1 MAQTPARR
9 QPGPRAAIPLGRW
22 FGIRIGADWSWL
34 IIFWLVTLSLSGQL
48 AEMHPEWTAVERW
61 SLGLVTSV
69 LFFVS
74 IILHELGHSI
84 TAIQLGVPVRSI
96 TLFIFGGLARIER
109 EPDRPR
115 DEFLIAAAGPAV
127 SLALAALFFALALG
141 MGQSS
146 ILWWTARWLARINF
160 ILALFNMIPGF
171 PLDGGRVLRAILWHL
186 KGDLAGA
193 TRVAARVGSF
203 VAYGFIAWG
212 IGTALIGDNLIGGM
226 WLGFIGWFLL
236 SAAKTAAQQSAA
248 RQVLAMV
255 PAGEVM
261 DTGCRVVG
269 PEMSLREV
277 VETGVLRQGLR
288 CFLVGEERVLTGM
301 LTMHEIRRVPQEE
314 WDHTSVQATMVR
326 FEDLQTIAPQTD
338 LFEAL
343 KVMDQAGVN
352 QVPVVH
358 EGRLLGILN
367 RERLLSVLR
376 NQMEVGH

>member
-1 MAQTPARR
+1 MAETAARR
-9 QPGPRAAIPLGRW
+9 QPGPKASIPLGRW
-22 FGIRIGADWSWL
+22 FGIKIGADWSWL

-48 AEMHPEWTAVERW
+48 AELHPGWTAVERW
-61 SLGLVTSV
+61 SLGLGTSI
-69 LFFVS
+69 LFFLS

-84 TAIQLGVPVRSI
+84 TAIKLGVPVRSI

-127 SLALAALFFALALG
+127 SLALAALFFVLALG

-160 ILALFNMIPGF
+160 ILAVFNMIPGF

-212 IGTALIGDNLIGGM
+212 IGTALIGDSLVGGL

-236 SAAKTAAQQSAA
+236 SASKTAARQSAA
-248 RQVLAMV
+248 RQALATV
-255 PAGEVM
+255 RAGEVM
-261 DTGCRVVG
+261 DSGCRVVG
-269 PEMSLREV
+269 PEMSLREL

-288 CFLVGEERVLTGM
+288 CFLVGQERVLIGM
-301 LTMHEIRRVPQEE
+301 LTMHEIRKVPQEE
-314 WDHTSVQATMVR
+314 WDTTSVQATMLR
-326 FEDLQTIAPQTD
+326 FEDLRTISPNTD

-343 KVMDQAGVN
+343 KIMDLAGVN
-352 QVPVVH
+352 QLPVVE
-358 EGRLLGILN
+358 EGRLLGILD

-376 NQMEVGH
+376 DQMEVGH